1 MSTQA
6 LKQKGVPEHTVLR
19 SFQEGL
25 YSKTSNRCRRQ
36 PKENVHK
43 EFEIKKEVEY
53 LFFLCYAQPTHKF
66 FCLLR

>member
-1 MSTQA
+1 MSAQA
-6 LKQKGVPEHTVLR
+6 LKQEGVPERTVLR

-25 YSKTSNRCRRQ
+25 YSENSNRCRHQ

-53 LFFLCYAQPTHKF
+53 LFFYVTRNLPTSF
-66 FCLLR
+66 SVY

>member
-6 LKQKGVPEHTVLR
+6 LKQKGVPERTVLR

-43 EFEIKKEVEY
+43 EFEIKKRSSTS
-53 LFFLCYAQPTHKF
+53 FFYVTRNLPTSF
-66 FCLLR
+66 SVY